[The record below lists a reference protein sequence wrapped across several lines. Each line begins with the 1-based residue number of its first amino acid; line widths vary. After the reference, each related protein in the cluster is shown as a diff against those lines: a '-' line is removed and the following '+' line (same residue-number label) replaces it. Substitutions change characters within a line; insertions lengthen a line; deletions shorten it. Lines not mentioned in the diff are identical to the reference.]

1 MYVKVHE
8 SEARI
13 VVAICDEE
21 LIGKK
26 FSEDDKQLEITERFY
41 KGEKKEKEEVTEIM
55 KEATNSNL
63 VGKET
68 IDLALENEII
78 EKESIITIK
87 NIPHS
92 QIFAI

>member
-13 VVAICDEE
+13 VVAICDEN

-26 FSEDDKQLEITERFY
+26 VSEDKKQLDITERFY
-41 KGEKKEKEEVTEIM
+41 KGEKKDKNEVIEIM
-55 KEATNSNL
+55 EKAGNLNL

-68 IDLALENEII
+68 INIALKNNII
-78 EKESIITIK
+78 EKEAIITIK
-87 NIPHS
+87 NIPHA
-92 QIFAI
+92 QIFAL

>member
-26 FSEDDKQLEITERFY
+26 FSEEDKQLEITERFY
-41 KGEKKEKEEVTEIM
+41 KGEKEEEEKVIEIM
-55 KEATNSNL
+55 KEASNL
-63 VGKET
+63 NIVGKET
-68 IDLALENEII
+68 VKLALESEII
-78 EKESIITIK
+78 EKEAIITIK